1 MSAPPPQRQ
10 LRVTTYASH
19 NANNDMIVE
28 LIRKADQLELAE
40 HQKTRSARDKSLWLQ
55 FYHYLVDNRNG
66 PLRGYSNVIKRQDKD
81 KVAFAKKFIVDITTQ
96 INNNIPVATQE
107 AELSVKEM
115 VAKEWIGKYNRI
127 KERQSEAKE
136 NEREEHQAMQR
147 TLNERERNMGFN
159 YETASDQLRS
169 LRREVGNTAI
179 RRSRTITPTPPTNGV
194 DQPNAQRRRMNDG
207 NGGALDV
214 RRIDFRN
221 DVNDDNNNVI
231 DIDDDDDVDDYQFV
245 QQDANATLRAHL
257 PGPVNRIR
265 GRAALGNV
273 DARNRDLVGY
283 IDNNRARVQPLT
295 AALASRTPSDLNRLR
310 YIRELLGLANDYG
323 GLNSAELSGNLI
335 AMANDLTSSILD
347 NHNNHNNNN
356 NNNN

>member
-1 MSAPPPQRQ
+1 
-10 LRVTTYASH
+10 
-19 NANNDMIVE
+19 
-28 LIRKADQLELAE
+28 
-40 HQKTRSARDKSLWLQ
+40 
-55 FYHYLVDNRNG
+55 
-66 PLRGYSNVIKRQDKD
+66 
-81 KVAFAKKFIVDITTQ
+81 
-96 INNNIPVATQE
+96 
-107 AELSVKEM
+107 M